1 MIASVPSV
9 APSLPLNGTADRPMT
24 LTDEDMT
31 VATTT
36 EPAGTEMLVFDAAGK
51 HHRRRRRGKKRRQGR
66 DDPDAALSSS
76 DASSPV
82 KRSPTKQR
90 KKQVM
95 IRPRE
100 VPKAPANFT
109 QFIIDDHENCALYQ
123 SFEAYPNNNGVA
135 ENGGCAIAADDA
147 RVADD
152 ARASSGDDHYHH
164 HYGTHVDDSGEE
176 GQPQSGFPT
185 GEDYEYLDYGNM
197 MQFYE
202 KDFEVVYR
210 SARFEELMRL
220 TRAEV
225 IDRYTTLECRA
236 AELYDELHKLD
247 PQNCLEE
254 LQRQLL
260 RLQDENQALL
270 KLNVTLRSA
279 ATSSL
284 TTTTSSSSSGHD
296 DEDADDSDQC
306 DARRDESCG
315 NEDDS
320 EDSGHEDSFEDA
332 QGAEEDC
339 CRP

>member
-1 MIASVPSV
+1 MIASVATV
-9 APSLPLNGTADRPMT
+9 HPSLPLNGTAAADRPMT

-31 VATTT
+31 VVTTA
-36 EPAGTEMLVFDAAGK
+36 PAGAEVLVFDTAGK
-51 HHRRRRRGKKRRQGR
+51 HHRKRRRGKKRRQGR
-66 DDPDAALSSS
+66 DEPDAALSSS

-82 KRSPTKQR
+82 KCSPTKQR

-95 IRPRE
+95 IRPCV

-135 ENGGCAIAADDA
+135 DNGDRAAEDA

-152 ARASSGDDHYHH
+152 AQPSSGGHYHH

-202 KDFEVVYR
+202 KDFEAVYR
-210 SARFEELMRL
+210 SARFEELMQL

-225 IDRYTTLECRA
+225 IDRYTALECRA

-260 RLQDENQALL
+260 RLQDENQALM

-279 ATSSL
+279 ATSSM
-284 TTTTSSSSSGHD
+284 TTTTSSSSGH
-296 DEDADDSDQC
+296 EDDSDHC
-306 DARRDESCG
+306 DGVRDEEGSCG
-315 NEDDS
+315 NEYES

-332 QGAEEDC
+332 QGAQEDSC
-339 CRP
+339 QP